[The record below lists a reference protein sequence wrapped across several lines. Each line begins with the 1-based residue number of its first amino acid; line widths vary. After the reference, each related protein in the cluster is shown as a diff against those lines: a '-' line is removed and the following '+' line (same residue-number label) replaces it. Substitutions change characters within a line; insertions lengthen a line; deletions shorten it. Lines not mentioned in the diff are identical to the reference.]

1 MCMCSL
7 MWKRRTVLGT
17 GGFHH
22 PRRRCGGVSR
32 VRHHARRAGG
42 AATAHPGGTVAV
54 DAMSQITSTPSHT
67 PGGGGPAGGPAAVR
81 HPQARCGGKRNQ
93 TTAPCLARQGPS
105 PERDPPSG
113 QAPHSHPEADHAPA
127 TRTSHSSCQAT
138 FPRLACCQIRRAIS
152 SSGSRASTCSRWA
165 RSTTQAID
173 SDRPG
178 GIAAPPR

>member
-1 MCMCSL
+1 M
-7 MWKRRTVLGT
+7 VA
-17 GGFHH
+17 
-22 PRRRCGGVSR
+22 SR
-32 VRHHARRAGG
+32 VYATTPAGPVG
-42 AATAHPGGTVAV
+42 PPPHTPGVVTV

-67 PGGGGPAGGPAAVR
+67 PGVVALPAD
-81 HPQARCGGKRNQ
+81 PQQSDTR
-93 TTAPCLARQGPS
+93 RQGAVENGTKP
-105 PERDPPSG
+105 PPLTWPGRAPHRKRDPPSG

-138 FPRLACCQIRRAIS
+138 FPQLAWAQIRRAIS